1 MIDADLQGKT
11 ALVTGGASG
20 IGLAT
25 ASLLARCG
33 AAVAINDR
41 PENPALG
48 DAVEALAEQ
57 GLSVLAAPGD
67 IGDPASVSAMVETAV
82 SALGRLDYLINNAG
96 TAMTSKPRLRRL
108 LPRLVPAPPR
118 GTLRSNVPC
127 RDRWT

>member
-20 IGLAT
+20 IGLAA
-25 ASLLARCG
+25 ASLFARCG

-48 DAVEALAEQ
+48 DAVEALTDQ

-82 SALGRLDYLINNAG
+82 SALGRLDYLINNRAFSCI
-96 TAMTSKPRLRRL
+96 TTRSSEIKPIRRCANQ
-108 LPRLVPAPPR
+108 P
-118 GTLRSNVPC
+118 NQQ
-127 RDRWT
+127 